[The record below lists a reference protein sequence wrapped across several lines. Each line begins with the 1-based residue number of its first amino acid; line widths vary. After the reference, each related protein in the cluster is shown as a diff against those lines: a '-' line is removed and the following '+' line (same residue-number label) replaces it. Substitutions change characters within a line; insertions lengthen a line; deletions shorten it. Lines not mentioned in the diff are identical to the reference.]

1 MKAGEIAAATDKWH
15 GTCADMPL
23 TEAAASCRWLSGLC
37 DGARANDGAGWS
49 RFDHEAG
56 LRLGMLPDAGWSD
69 GDLSMGRHLSHKYR
83 KQLALR
89 PPLEEL
95 GAKRR
100 KLFAAQPSA
109 SQPAPA
115 VAPPPPASEDPFARI
130 EATDGKPCTTIRF
143 PAKTVPTHVKGTVT
157 FAKPPASE
165 APQQGRHEK
174 RLATPLGESPGDGP
188 FAAASGIQLD
198 DSQRAAL
205 DLIAR
210 SPVAILTGGP
220 GTGKT
225 TITQQV
231 VRDALR
237 DSLKVAAMAPTGIAA
252 KRLSEA
258 IAYPAT
264 TIHRA
269 LGAIPQGEG
278 LLVVQPEQRDATAR
292 ADVVIVDE
300 MSMVTSQLFAAL
312 LRAVKPGAQ
321 LLLIGDADQLAPV
334 GSGQPLFDF
343 IASGLVPVAQL
354 TTVHRQAEGS
364 RILEA
369 CDLVRR
375 GKWYDAAPQA
385 SRSDDLAWLE
395 EDSEERLADLCE
407 EVLVQARAKYSAAEI
422 TLLTPRV
429 TGGTADNV
437 VLRTEELNRRLQR
450 RLNPAAAGQLGGI
463 CEGDPIICGRNRPAD
478 GVWNGTS
485 GTAEMVAD
493 KLMLRVHDAEQRLVD
508 CVEDCELAYCISVHR
523 YQGSQNRVI
532 ILAAHP
538 SGGKTLTRRL
548 LYTAISRAQERCI
561 LLGPRAAFESAAQ
574 TAPTRKTLLRDILTS
589 SSLYDR
595 ASLKPESSPDGHQAP
610 HAFPDRLETPSP
622 TIPERRATEADQRAM
637 AMAGPGLRARMNERR
652 NA

>member
-1 MKAGEIAAATDKWH
+1 MKVSEIAAATDKWQ
-15 GTCADMPL
+15 GTCADMPIA
-23 TEAAASCRWLSGLC
+23 EAAASCRWLSGLC
-37 DGARANDGAGWS
+37 DGARTNDGAGWS

-56 LRLGMLPDAGWSD
+56 LRLGMLPDAKWTDS
-69 GDLSMGRHLSHKYR
+69 DLSMGRHLSHKYR

-89 PPLEEL
+89 PPLEAL
-95 GAKRR
+95 GDKRR

-109 SQPAPA
+109 SRPVP
-115 VAPPPPASEDPFARI
+115 VAASPPPIGDDPFARI
-130 EATDGKPCTTIRF
+130 EATDGKVSLLDRALDEDVPSVRVV
-143 PAKTVPTHVKGTVT
+143 PA
-157 FAKPPASE
+157 
-165 APQQGRHEK
+165 APK
-174 RLATPLGESPGDGP
+174 REPLRT
-188 FAAASGIQLD
+188 AGIEWAGIDLD
-198 DSQRAAL
+198 ESQRAAL

-210 SPVAILTGGP
+210 NLVAILTGGP

-225 TITQQV
+225 TITQV
-231 VRDALR
+231 LIREALR
-237 DSLKVAAMAPTGIAA
+237 DGKKITAMAPTGIAA
-252 KRLSEA
+252 SRLSEA

-269 LGAIPQGEG
+269 LGAIPLGEG
-278 LLVVQPEQRDATAR
+278 LLMVQPEQRDATAR
-292 ADVVIVDE
+292 ADLVVVDE
-300 MSMVTSQLFAAL
+300 MSMVTSRLFSEL
-312 LRAVKPGAQ
+312 LQAIKPGAR

-334 GSGQPLFDF
+334 GSGQPLFDL
-343 IASGLVPVAQL
+343 IASGLVPVARL

-375 GKWYDAAPQA
+375 GKWYDTAPQA
-385 SRSDDLAWLE
+385 DRGDDLAWLE

-407 EVLVQARAKYSAAEI
+407 EVLVQARSKYAAAEI

-429 TGGTADNV
+429 TGGTAGNV

-450 RLNPAAAGQLGGI
+450 RLNPAAVNQLGGI
-463 CEGDPIICGRNRPAD
+463 VEGDPIICGRNRPAD

-493 KLMLRVHDAEQRLVD
+493 KLMLRVYDAEQRLVD

-561 LLGPRAAFESAAQ
+561 LLGPRSAFESAAQ
-574 TAPTRKTLLRDILTS
+574 TATKRHTLLPELLT
-589 SSLYDR
+589 
-595 ASLKPESSPDGHQAP
+595 
-610 HAFPDRLETPSP
+610 
-622 TIPERRATEADQRAM
+622 
-637 AMAGPGLRARMNERR
+637 GPIVGGYA
-652 NA
+652 